1 VAGFVDLPVDGHM
14 VDGPVP
20 DLRYQ
25 ALLIMEP
32 YWVQQKPNF
41 PDPRFSA
48 TELSKYIRDCM
59 ANGGA
64 VTINMGIFQDGTVG
78 GKALDVMKE
87 VRKIVRGN

>member
-1 VAGFVDLPVDGHM
+1 M

-32 YWVQQKPNF
+32 YWVQQQQDH
-41 PDPRFSA
+41 PDPRFTAS
-48 TELSKYIRDCM
+48 ELSQYIRDCM
-59 ANGGA
+59 NNGGA

-78 GKALDVMKE
+78 EKALDVMKQ
-87 VRKIVRGN
+87 VRKNVRGN

>member
-1 VAGFVDLPVDGHM
+1 
-14 VDGPVP
+14 
-20 DLRYQ
+20 
-25 ALLIMEP
+25 
-32 YWVQQKPNF
+32 
-41 PDPRFSA
+41 
-48 TELSKYIRDCM
+48 M

>member
-1 VAGFVDLPVDGHM
+1 M

-32 YWVQQKPNF
+32 YWVQQRPVH
-41 PDPRFSA
+41 PDPRFKA

-59 ANGGA
+59 VNGGA
-64 VTINMGIFQDGTVG
+64 VTINLGIFQDGTVG
-78 GKALDVMKE
+78 EKALDVMKQ
-87 VRKIVRGN
+87 VRKTVRGN